1 MLLASLI
8 LCHNLELCVSDLDP
22 ESCAAEAKPRKPY
35 NSVETQQSSSGVRG

>member
-1 MLLASLI
+1 MLLASFI

-35 NSVETQQSSSGVRG
+35 NSAETQQSSSGDQG